1 MLRLKT
7 FGGLAIRRNGAPVE
21 GAGAQRRRLALL
33 ALLAEAGER
42 GMSRERLLGL
52 LWPDSDLER
61 GRKNLAQAVYALRRD
76 LGADELITGT
86 ADLRLNT
93 DHISSDLHDFRRAAA
108 EGRLEDAVTLYEGPF
123 LDGVYLDEAP
133 EFDRWAEQERNVL
146 AHEYVAAL
154 EQLAKRATQAGDHRT
169 AVGHWRKLANADPLN
184 AQVAAGLMQ
193 ALAAA
198 GDRAAALQHY
208 RVYEM
213 LLRQELEIEPDPK
226 LKALADDLRKAPAA
240 PAKAAPPLPATP
252 SVAARGEIPEP
263 TPPPA
268 SDPDT
273 RGGGAMLRPLDP
285 SNRAPEP
292 ASSGRSVAPPLR
304 EIPPLEEIPAETLRA
319 TPAVARPIKPTPVPA
334 PKPPAPEPALSGYTD
349 EYARPRPD
357 TERKLPVQTVT
368 VAVPLPRKPLLQRT
382 STRIGLGLGFALGL
396 VLLVVTLVMKG
407 GLREAGAAAQVV
419 AVGSI
424 ADYTRPSEG
433 LTRPLAD
440 MLATDLARVPGMQV
454 ISTARMYELMAQ
466 EGASAD
472 STTRIIKAA
481 RASGATELIDG
492 ALYGMRD
499 GKYRLDLKRTSL
511 KTGNVVGSYSMQAD
525 DLFELVSAAR
535 GQLAGAADSSAAG
548 SIADVTTRSVVAY
561 RFYEEG
567 LRAMMS
573 SDLNSAR
580 RLFEQALAEDSTFA
594 MAAYYLARTGGAF
607 NDPSLI
613 RGLERAMRLAERASD
628 RERLLIRAGWADAA
642 DDPRRVAIA
651 ETLTVRYPN
660 EPQGYLYL
668 GHGRAWGGDFIGA
681 IAPLRKVIAMDS
693 AALSVDPRNPGT
705 VVRCYACEAYHE
717 LAGVYHLLDSVPA
730 LLRISK
736 EWEAASPWS
745 SDAATT
751 AAHAW
756 MFQDRLTEAIAAS
769 QHVTAIA
776 PGIPQDGFR
785 AQVAIRAGDLPVA
798 EAFYA
803 NLSEGTLIP
812 GEGWKWMTI
821 IRRTGGRPAS
831 AMGYATRLRQQ
842 EPLRQKNAA
851 PYNALFQAQLLY
863 DMGRYRP
870 AAALFDSITRSP
882 RDSTPSQVARNKVW
896 TQTLRATALFA
907 AGDTAAL
914 PALADSVE
922 RWGQGSSYGRDRRLH
937 HHIRGLVAEARGQY
951 DIAAG
956 EFERAIFSPTLGYT
970 RTNYELAKVYLH
982 LNRPR
987 DAVKIIGAALR
998 GPYDGANTYTSR
1010 AELVELAALAWDA
1023 AGQQDSALARY
1034 REVVRYWTSAESNY
1048 HPRLE
1053 RARGRIA
1060 ALTAR

>member
-108 EGRLEDAVTLYEGPF
+108 EGRLEDAVALYEGPF
-123 LDGVYLDEAP
+123 LDGVYLDESP

-193 ALAAA
+193 ALASA

-226 LKALADDLRKAPAA
+226 LKALADDLRKAPATPA
-240 PAKAAPPLPATP
+240 P
-252 SVAARGEIPEP
+252 P
-263 TPPPA
+263 TPPSSPEPP
-268 SDPDT
+268 SP
-273 RGGGAMLRPLDP
+273 RGAGAPLRPLD
-285 SNRAPEP
+285 
-292 ASSGRSVAPPLR
+292 ASPKPLDDAGTLSPSGRSGAPALR
-304 EIPPLEEIPAETLRA
+304 GPQATPPVEKPPLEEPPTDTLRS
-319 TPAVARPIKPTPVPA
+319 TPAVARPIKLPATPQPPTTPVP
-334 PKPPAPEPALSGYTD
+334 EPAISGYTD

-357 TERKLPVQTVT
+357 AERKLPLQTVT
-368 VAVPLPRKPLLQRT
+368 VSVPLPRKPLLQRT

-396 VLLVVTLVMKG
+396 VLLLLTLVMKG
-407 GLREAGAAAQVV
+407 GLRDAGAAQVV

-466 EGASAD
+466 EGTTSD
-472 STTRIIKAA
+472 STARIVKAA

-511 KTGNVVGSYSMQAD
+511 KTGNVIGSYSMQAD

-535 GQLAGAADSSAAG
+535 GQLAGAADSAGAG

-580 RLFEQALAEDSTFA
+580 RLFEQALTEDSTFA

-613 RGLERAMRLAERASD
+613 RGLERAMRLAEKASD

-642 DDPRRVAIA
+642 DNPSRVAVA

-668 GHGRAWGGDFIGA
+668 GHGRAWGGDFLGA
-681 IAPLRKVIAMDS
+681 IAPLRKVITMDS
-693 AALSVDPRNPGT
+693 AALRVDPRNPGT

-730 LLRISK
+730 LLRISR

-785 AQVAIRAGDLPVA
+785 AQVAIRSGDLATA
-798 EAFYA
+798 EAFYS
-803 NLSEGTLIP
+803 NLAEGTLIP

-863 DMGRYRP
+863 DMGQYRQ

-907 AGDTAAL
+907 AGDTTPL

-922 RWGQGSSYGRDRRLH
+922 RWGQASSYGRDRRLH

-951 DIAAG
+951 DVAAG

-987 DAVKIIGAALR
+987 DATRIIGAALR

-1034 REVVRYWTSAESNY
+1034 REVVRYWTNTEPNF

-1060 ALTAR
+1060 ALAAR